1 MKNYALVFKEGIV
14 SIIGNILLFI
24 IKFYAGI
31 QTGSIAIIA
40 DSWHTLSD
48 SFSSIILI
56 IGAKLSQKP
65 ADEKHPYG
73 HGRYELI
80 STLIIGFLLFL
91 ISVSF
96 FKESILNYIN
106 KVEVNFGK
114 LAIVV
119 TAISII
125 VKEIMAEYAFWVGKK
140 SNNAAVK
147 ADGWHHRSDAFS
159 SLIILIGIFLK
170 KYCPFIDEIL
180 GAIISIIIFYT
191 AFTIIRETVDK
202 ILGEAP
208 SSEMIEYLKKINSK
222 IAKEDIQPHNFHIH
236 NYITHSELTFHVLL
250 NPKMNL
256 AEAHDLIT
264 KIEEKIKT
272 EKDIEVTIHPEPVGE
287 TGGKG

>member
-1 MKNYALVFKEGIV
+1 MKNRALVFKEGIV
-14 SIIGNILLFI
+14 SIVGNVLLFI

-48 SFSSIILI
+48 SFSSLVLI
-56 IGAKLSQKP
+56 IGTKLSQKP

-91 ISVSF
+91 VSISF
-96 FKESILNYIN
+96 FKDSIVNYLNR
-106 KVEVNFGK
+106 VEIDFGK
-114 LAIVV
+114 LAIIV
-119 TAISII
+119 TIISII
-125 VKEIMAEYAFWVGKK
+125 IKEIMAEYAFWIGKK
-140 SNNAAVK
+140 SGNTAVK

-170 KYCPFIDEIL
+170 KYCAFIDEIL
-180 GAIISIIIFYT
+180 GIIISLIIFYT
-191 AFTIIRETVDK
+191 AFTIIKETIDK

-208 SSEMIEYLKKINSK
+208 TPDTVNYIKNISFE
-222 IAKEDIQPHNFHIH
+222 IAKENISPHNFHIH

-250 NPKMNL
+250 NSKMSL
-256 AEAHDLIT
+256 KDAHALIT
-264 KIEEKIKT
+264 KIENEIKSEKS
-272 EKDIEVTIHPEPVGE
+272 IEVTIHPEPIE
-287 TGGKG
+287 N

>member
-1 MKNYALVFKEGIV
+1 MKNRTLVFKEGII
-14 SIIGNILLFI
+14 SIVGNIVLFI

-48 SFSSIILI
+48 SFSSLVLI

-91 ISVSF
+91 VSISF
-96 FKESILNYIN
+96 FKESIVNYLNR
-106 KVEVNFGK
+106 VEVDFGK
-114 LAIVV
+114 LAIIV
-119 TAISII
+119 TIISII
-125 VKEIMAEYAFWVGKK
+125 IKEIMAEYAFWIGKK
-140 SNNAAVK
+140 SGNTAVK

-170 KYCPFIDEIL
+170 RYCAFIDEIL
-180 GAIISIIIFYT
+180 GVIISLIIFYT
-191 AFTIIRETVDK
+191 AFTIIKETIDK

-208 SSEMIEYLKKINSK
+208 TPDTVDYIKKISFE
-222 IAKEDIQPHNFHIH
+222 IAKENISPHNFHIH

-250 NPKMNL
+250 NSKMSL
-256 AEAHDLIT
+256 KEAHSLIT
-264 KIEEKIKT
+264 KIENEIKSEKS
-272 EKDIEVTIHPEPVGE
+272 IEVTIHPEPIE
-287 TGGKG
+287 N